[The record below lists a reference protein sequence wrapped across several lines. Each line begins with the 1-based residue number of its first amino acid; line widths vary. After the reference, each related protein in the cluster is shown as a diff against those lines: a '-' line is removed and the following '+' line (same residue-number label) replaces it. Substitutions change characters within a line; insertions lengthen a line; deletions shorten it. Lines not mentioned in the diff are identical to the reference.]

1 MKKLH
6 PPQER
11 HVQRM
16 LEVLERNKSAA
27 DLSPC
32 GLGKTV
38 CAAEVARLIER
49 PLFVVAPLSTLPAWR
64 EELSERGVPAV
75 VTNYE
80 QLRSKKNGWC
90 AQDRAGR
97 WSWTLPLDTI
107 ICWDEAQKL
116 KSVDSLISKIGISS
130 KPYTTMLLSGSIAE
144 NPAQLR
150 TTGYLLGLHHLRDF
164 LPWAKLRGCTL
175 DFWRK
180 LQFNDDAQV
189 LHRLHHDI
197 IPQRGSQMTY
207 AEMKQFL
214 PDNRVIFEAVD
225 FGDKGAIAHYYAEM
239 AVELTLLAGI
249 IADDK
254 KGAEALTAQLRAR
267 QQTEL
272 LKVPLLAERAD
283 ALAAEGHSVIVFLAY
298 AASLDALSERLG
310 GIPIIDGRH
319 GDRETVIQDFR
330 ADRSKIIGVNV
341 AAGGAGISLHGKR
354 PRRTILA
361 PDFNPIHVI
370 QALGRAPRV
379 GGSDVIQ
386 HVLTARGTVED
397 GVTTS
402 MKQKLKNLDILNNG
416 LDQPAPVSAA
426 KPIDIPNDLSETI
439 NLCQNQPKDALGAVS
454 INPDPSSVQTNECA
468 AGSSARVNC
477 ATEPPP
483 ETGTP
488 KTGLLC
494 DPAQPNGGPTTPAE
508 SKNITSKAPS
518 EDTIFPMKNTKNSSR
533 AKAAAAPSAAPNQ
546 SNGSPS
552 TTTTPPSTCADSSVP
567 NATPASGCSK
577 TTPPPS
583 APPPD
588 TLIEPEHAQ
597 YNPSSM
603 EMWAKCPGYLNRK
616 DDSNPLA
623 ERGTRIH
630 RALETDDLDSLDAE
644 KEKPI
649 AQMCKDFIDGLLA
662 DMLPAQPDVDL
673 REVKL
678 HIDLGGGITTFGTVD
693 RAFRFGRKAVVVDYK
708 SGYLEVAD
716 AEVNP
721 QAWCYCVGLFQ
732 KLTLGFDQIDEIDF
746 YFLIPNRD
754 EISHHNFQRSDV
766 PNMQMILNGIIRR
779 AMAADPAG
787 FTPRNELC
795 TYCARA
801 PRCPALGKKIAALG
815 KSLRAEIEMP
825 ANPAVSIDRQE
836 DIPKLLHL
844 APIVEAWAK
853 EVRAEALRLTLE
865 EGLEIDGFRRQERS
879 VPRSVTS
886 VIGAYDAVKDKIS
899 LDDFLL
905 SCSKVSIPKLEDLFS
920 ADAKRGEKKATRQEL
935 ENRLRA
941 ADILRDEGSIFYL
954 REKKA

>member
-283 ALAAEGHSVIVFLAY
+283 ALAAEGNSVVVFLAY

-426 KPIDIPNDLSETI
+426 KPIDIPNEITETI
-439 NLCQNQPKDALGAVS
+439 DLCQNQPKDVPNVDLKNLSTNFTNTPAG
-454 INPDPSSVQTNECA
+454 DPFLDD
-468 AGSSARVNC
+468 RPVNS
-477 ATEPPP
+477 ATEPKP
-483 ETGTP
+483 ENGIKTTLP
-488 KTGLLC
+488 KCASTTN
-494 DPAQPNGGPTTPAE
+494 APNSNTLMKSA
-508 SKNITSKAPS
+508 SKNITASSNSKKVS
-518 EDTIFPMKNTKNSSR
+518 
-533 AKAAAAPSAAPNQ
+533 APSAVG
-546 SNGSPS
+546 SNPTSSAASPS
-552 TTTTPPSTCADSSVP
+552 PSRSITTTPPEQSEGYSAGIVTSDSASSPTVP
-567 NATPASGCSK
+567 TGSE
-577 TTPPPS
+577 TPPPI
-583 APPPD
+583 
-588 TLIEPEHAQ
+588 LIEPEPLHAEF
-597 YNPSSM
+597 NPSSM

-801 PRCPALGKKIAALG
+801 PRCPALAAKIKGLG
-815 KSLRAEIEMP
+815 KALRPAIELP
-825 ANPAVSIDRQE
+825 ENPLVSADRPQ

-844 APIVEAWAK
+844 ASLTEAWAK
-853 EVRAEALRLTLE
+853 EVRAEALRLNLE

-879 VPRSVTS
+879 VSRSVTS